1 MSTLL
6 RDTQAKLIA
15 TLMKNPR
22 LFDLDAIDTKVLTE
36 PFDEM
41 YKVLKMSYEKYRF
54 VDVELLDE
62 IGDGADGMLVEDLLL
77 KEEFDS
83 SASAFRHLASFLVD
97 EWKKREILRNVE
109 YLKYGRMDVVEF
121 MAMMRIIDET
131 QTPDVQRLL
140 PSKIESFLMKNDT
153 SIKFEDFKRLNKC
166 KINEHDF
173 VVLAGGTGQGKT
185 ALAIN
190 LAMDLMKNY
199 PVLYINIELSEDTVI
214 KRMMASYTDT
224 TMDDIDNRFRM
235 PQFKWDQM
243 RKIKPFVDEHE
254 MYLVTGSQTI
264 ETIRSLVSHM
274 KPDKHFIVIVDHIGR
289 ITTNKDRYQAMTEI
303 SIAIRNLALDF
314 NCTVLG
320 LCQLN
325 RDFKNVDT
333 PSNNLLRDSGE
344 IEQSARK
351 VMFIWQKTKG
361 DNLGLYMWFTKNDSA
376 MTGQIRIKYDREK
389 QKITEVNDDGNIR
402 ID

>member
-1 MSTLL
+1 MSTLI

-15 TLMKNPR
+15 TLLKNPK
-22 LFDLDAIDTKVLTE
+22 LFDVDQIDIKVFSE
-36 PFDEM
+36 PFDKM
-41 YKVLKMSYEKYRF
+41 YKILKMSYEKYRF

-62 IGDGADGMLVEDLLL
+62 VGDGVDEMLVEDLLL
-77 KEEFDS
+77 KDLDT
-83 SASAFRHLASFLVD
+83 SASAFRHLAAFLVD
-97 EWKKREILRNVE
+97 EWKKREIIRYVD
-109 YLKYGRMDVVEF
+109 YLKYGKMDVVEF
-121 MAMMRIIDET
+121 MATMRIINDT
-131 QTPDVQRLL
+131 QTPDIQRLT
-140 PSKIESFLMKNDT
+140 PTKIDAFLKKADT
-153 SIKFEDFKRLNKC
+153 SIKFEDFKKLNKC

-224 TMDDIDNRFRM
+224 TMDDIDNRFTM
-235 PQFKWDQM
+235 PQYKWEQM
-243 RKIKPFVDEHE
+243 RRIMPFVSEHE

-264 ETIRSLVSHM
+264 ESIRALVSHM
-274 KPDKHFIVIVDHIGR
+274 KQDKHFIVVVDHIGR
-289 ITTNKDRYQAMTEI
+289 ISTNKERYQAMTEI
-303 SIAIRNLALDF
+303 SIAIRNLALDY

-325 RDFKNVDT
+325 RDFRNVDT

-351 VMFIWQKTKG
+351 VMFIWQKSKG
-361 DNLGLYMWFTKNDSA
+361 ENLGLYMWFTKNDSA
-376 MTGQIRIKYDREK
+376 MTGQIKIKYDREK
-389 QKITEVNDDGNIR
+389 QKIEEVDDAELR
-402 ID
+402 TS

>member
-1 MSTLL
+1 MSTLV

-15 TLMKNPR
+15 MLLKNPK
-22 LFDLDAIDTKVLTE
+22 LFDVDQIDIKVFSE
-36 PFDEM
+36 PFNEM
-41 YKVLKMSYEKYRF
+41 YKILRMSYEKYRF

-62 IGDGADGMLVEDLLL
+62 VGDGVDEMLVEDLLL
-77 KEEFDS
+77 KDLDTS
-83 SASAFRHLASFLVD
+83 VSAFRHLAAFLVD
-97 EWKKREILRNVE
+97 EWKKREILRYVD
-109 YLKYGRMDVVEF
+109 YLKYGKMDVVEF
-121 MAMMRIIDET
+121 MATMRIINDT
-131 QTPDVQRLL
+131 QTPDIQRLT
-140 PSKIESFLMKNDT
+140 PSKIDAFLKKADT
-153 SIKFEDFKRLNKC
+153 SIKFEDFKKLNKC

-224 TMDDIDNRFRM
+224 TMDDIDNRFVM
-235 PQFKWDQM
+235 PQFKWEQM
-243 RKIKPFVDEHE
+243 RRLMPFVSEHE

-264 ETIRSLVSHM
+264 ESIRALVSHM
-274 KPDKHFIVIVDHIGR
+274 KQDKHFIVIVDHIGR
-289 ITTNKDRYQAMTEI
+289 ISTNKERYQAMTEI
-303 SIAIRNLALDF
+303 SIAIRNLALDY

-325 RDFKNVDT
+325 RDFRNVDT

-351 VMFIWQKTKG
+351 VMFIWQKSKG

-376 MTGQIRIKYDREK
+376 MTGQIKIKYDREK
-389 QKITEVNDDGNIR
+389 QKIEEIDDAELR
-402 ID
+402 TS